1 MNIKY
6 FLLYPPNSRA
16 SALRV
21 SSPTPLQ
28 CLIGLHYCSLTRAGL
43 IGFPSQTVVRSSYFH
58 WFLLHKDTN
67 SPGPPHHLICGIAMA
82 LFRVLPLCHFLLF
95 LCIDS
100 SHQIDDNK
108 IPPSLCTGH
117 PGIPGSPGVHGS
129 PGQPGRD
136 GRDGRDAAPGEKGEK
151 GDRGDSGESGM
162 RGLMGD
168 RGDPGEKGE
177 KGVAGECA
185 VAPKSAFNAKMSE
198 TRTMPITAGEAV
210 CFDKVV
216 LNEQGDYNPETGRFT
231 CKVPGVYYFAVHA
244 TVYRASLQFDLMKN
258 GHTVA
263 SYFQFY
269 GNWPKPASLSGG
281 SLLHLV
287 PGDQVWIQMALG
299 EYSGIYSS
307 SKTDSTFTG
316 FLVYSDWKNSAVFA

>member
-1 MNIKY
+1 MVTVKRCFHWPELKGAAK
-6 FLLYPPNSRA
+6 FLS
-16 SALRV
+16 V
-21 SSPTPLQ
+21 
-28 CLIGLHYCSLTRAGL
+28 
-43 IGFPSQTVVRSSYFH
+43 FPSQTLWLGGTASAGFSSALTNISSSCSSSQRLHYISH
-58 WFLLHKDTN
+58 RDTAMTSLRLLPVLH
-67 SPGPPHHLICGIAMA
+67 SLLVLQVHLSNQ
-82 LFRVLPLCHFLLF
+82 LE
-95 LCIDS
+95 
-100 SHQIDDNK
+100 DNK

-117 PGIPGSPGVHGS
+117 PGIPGSPGAHGS

-136 GRDGRDAAPGEKGEK
+136 GRDGRDAAPGEKGQK
-151 GDRGDSGESGM
+151 GDRGDTGETGV
-162 RGLMGD
+162 RGLTGD

-177 KGVAGECA
+177 RGQPGECA
-185 VAPKSAFNAKMSE
+185 VAPKSAFSAKLSE
-198 TRTMPITAGEAV
+198 GLTLPLTVGDAV
-210 CFDKVV
+210 RFDKIM
-216 LNEQGDYNPETGRFT
+216 LNEQGDYNTETGRFT

-287 PGDQVWIQMALG
+287 PGDQVWVQMALS
-299 EYSGIYSS
+299 EYNGFYSS
-307 SKTDSTFTG
+307 TKTDSTFTG